1 MSTGTKETSHVEC
14 GHKLPFRRWIL
25 YSFCFLTVSAATGIV
40 YGWPALRKQLQ
51 KDGTT
56 LDESSL
62 GAVYTVGAWS
72 TQGGRFFVGL
82 ARDRFGTKW
91 VVVLCILCVALG
103 SVGVAWSDPS
113 NITAL
118 SVSLFLLGL
127 GSGVQLCVQPVAG
140 LFPKTAG
147 TALASLSGAFQ
158 ISGLVFLALTTG
170 DSVGTRDVRFS
181 IFALLLIVL
190 CVAAMILLPKG
201 KSFVLDHPSSENDAA
216 KHDET
221 RNGNSGNLP
230 ASSSTNAGGTGAPV
244 QRSTSLEG
252 PMLLEAGSSSNQT
265 TEQSLKQSIEDESKA
280 DYDITG
286 RRENRVVALLPDNP
300 IIESEHEHEAISD
313 APPTVWS
320 QMKTSEYILL
330 CLWLSVCIIPLQ
342 YYIGSIGFQLEEQ
355 GDDDGFYTDLFSILY
370 AGSIVFSPAGGF
382 LSDKLSLG
390 ITQGLATW
398 MCAASFFILGSD
410 VSLNAQAVGLL
421 LYGIGR
427 LLVFGMYFTNCGKRF
442 GYTNF
447 GTLAGLGLLVSALF
461 SLIQYPMIAG
471 AAKGQSTIINVGAG
485 IVLLAQTP
493 YFVWLHHR
501 EKSAVSSGF
510 VSG

>member
-1 MSTGTKETSHVEC
+1 
-14 GHKLPFRRWIL
+14 
-25 YSFCFLTVSAATGIV
+25 V

-51 KDGTT
+51 KDGST
-56 LDESSL
+56 LDESAL

-91 VVVLCILCVALG
+91 VVVLCIFCVALG
-103 SVGVAWSDPS
+103 SVGVAWSDP
-113 NITAL
+113 NNAAAL

-140 LFPKTAG
+140 LFPKSSG

-158 ISGLVFLALTTG
+158 ISGLVFLTLTTG
-170 DSVGTRDVRFS
+170 DSAGTRNVRFS
-181 IFALLLIVL
+181 VFAILLVIL
-190 CVAAMILLPKG
+190 CLAAMILLPKG
-201 KSFVLDHPSSENDAA
+201 KSFVLDHHSPENDSIKDDDAQKQSRVHVPA
-216 KHDET
+216 
-221 RNGNSGNLP
+221 
-230 ASSSTNAGGTGAPV
+230 ASSTKATGTISRVQGFKSLDSSCPQV
-244 QRSTSLEG
+244 QRSI
-252 PMLLEAGSSSNQT
+252 LLEAGSSLNQT
-265 TEQSLKQSIEDESKA
+265 TEQSLKQEDVEA
-280 DYDITG
+280 DSVTTD
-286 RRENRVVALLPDNP
+286 RRDVRAVDFLPDNP
-300 IIESEHEHEAISD
+300 LVDPEQDHETISD
-313 APPTVWS
+313 VPPTIWT

-330 CLWLSVCIIPLQ
+330 CLWLSVCILPLQ
-342 YYIGSIGFQLEEQ
+342 YYIGSIGFQLEEK

-410 VSLNAQAVGLL
+410 LSLNVQAVGLL

-471 AAKGQSTIINVGAG
+471 AAHGQSTIINVGSG

-501 EKSAVSSGF
+501 EKSAAPAGF